1 MQAMIKGRRLPL
13 QALAI
18 LVILNG
24 CSGSSD
30 GTPAAERRHSPQSHS
45 ALALPSVEQR
55 ARGQDA
61 RPRMITFDDLEI
73 ALPPGGTFDESLF
86 TDRIRE
92 LDGRRIHIRGFMFPS
107 FQQAGIREFVMV
119 KNTECRFGP
128 GEPPHHVM
136 LVVLGDGQT
145 ASFTVRPLA
154 LEGRFSLAP
163 YKGPDGSVWSL
174 YRLDDASLR

>member
-1 MQAMIKGRRLPL
+1 MQAMTPGRWLP
-13 QALAI
+13 QLA
-18 LVILNG
+18 LVILIALNG
-24 CSGSSD
+24 CSDSSD
-30 GTPAAERRHSPQSHS
+30 GKLVAEPRHSQLRP
-45 ALALPSVEQR
+45 ALGLPSVEQR
-55 ARGQDA
+55 AWGQDA

-73 ALPPGGTFDESLF
+73 DLAPGGTFDASML

-92 LDGRRIHIRGFMFPS
+92 LDGRRIQIRGFMYPS

-136 LVVLGDGQT
+136 LVILRDGET
-145 ASFTVRPLA
+145 GSFTVRPLA